1 MREYHKIEGL
11 FKRDETTKK
20 LLAGEYRNEAVEM
33 LKDCEWEFT
42 EKIDGTNV
50 RVVWDGYKVS
60 FYGRTDRAQL
70 PPRLLEVLNATFG
83 GEVNEQIFEQH
94 FGDAEV
100 ILYGEGYGAKIQKGG
115 GDYRSDNAFILFD
128 VQVGDLFL
136 TRENVDLVATYFGVE
151 SVPVVLRGTIAEGIH
166 FVRSRPNSTIGV
178 AKMEGVVG
186 RPRVELRDR
195 RGNRVI
201 VKIKV
206 RDMAELE
213 GAEE

>member
-1 MREYHKIEGL
+1 MTEYHKIEGL
-11 FKRDETTKK
+11 FKRDEVTKK

-33 LKDCEWEFT
+33 LKNCDWEFT

-50 RVVWDGYKVS
+50 RVVWDGHKVS

-70 PPRLLEVLNATFG
+70 PNKLLEALNAAFG
-83 GEVNEQIFEQH
+83 GEVNEQIFEEH
-94 FGDAEV
+94 FGTTEV

-136 TRENVDLVATYFGVE
+136 TRENVESVATYFGVE
-151 SVPVVLRGTIAEGIH
+151 VVPIVLTGTIEDGIQ
-166 FVRSRPNSTIGV
+166 FVKARPKSTIGV

-206 RDMAELE
+206 RDMIELE
-213 GAEE
+213 EV